1 MATPARSW
9 HPRIDARVR
18 AAMDD
23 QGLVAV
29 SVTTYTDFVH
39 PDAAVRA
46 ASVEELV
53 EHAEVAAVLGAP
65 VLRAFL
71 GERAD
76 DAPFEELLDRA
87 AAGLVAAA
95 DRLAG
100 SGVSIAIEPHDDF
113 LASSIIAGLL
123 QRIGRTDI
131 GVIWDAGNTWSLG
144 ERPETGLDLLRPW
157 LRYVQVKDGTGL
169 LPDWHLTRI
178 GAR

>member
-1 MATPARSW
+1 MTYYVTVTTGPAAPLFAFSTLACPEWSPLEVVENAATMGFAGIEWRGGPDGHAGPQLPPADR
-9 HPRIDARVR
+9 RAVR

-23 QGLVAV
+23 RGLVAV
-29 SVTTYTDFVH
+29 SVTTYTDFVN
-39 PDAAVRA
+39 PDPAVRA

-53 EHAEVAAVLGAP
+53 EHAEVAATLGAP

-87 AAGLVAAA
+87 QAGLVAAA

-113 LASSIIAGLL
+113 LASGID
-123 QRIGRTDI
+123 R
-131 GVIWDAGNTWSLG
+131 
-144 ERPETGLDLLRPW
+144 
-157 LRYVQVKDGTGL
+157 
-169 LPDWHLTRI
+169 
-178 GAR
+178 GAARAHRS